1 MLATTSMAQ
10 TQFWV
15 DDFESAS
22 PSSGSRNPAFS
33 VSCGGPPA
41 TAYFNR
47 VGTANISTGTV
58 YTGFQG
64 SSFWAIEDIDK
75 GPTCVNNSVTAH
87 QNITWQGINIA
98 GKLGLSFKGLFAVGT
113 TTSFDG
119 FGMVNSGGTSKYD
132 YLIVQY
138 RIDGGAWTDLL
149 RFFPSINNAGNGTL
163 AIETTG
169 DSIAQG
175 EGTSLTTVASEF
187 SANIAGTGV
196 TLELQIKT
204 HSNSAAE
211 EILLDNFRLFETVAS
226 PEINLQGNSNSIIDG
241 DATPTTTDH
250 TDFGSQSICSGTIVR
265 TFTIQNTGASNLTV
279 NTPTLSGTHAADFS
293 VTANPSSPVSA
304 SGSTTFQVT
313 FNPSASGTRSATV
326 TITNGDSDEGT
337 YDFAIQGTGTDPE
350 VNVQGNSNSI
360 ADGDAT
366 PTSTDHTDFGSQSI
380 CSGTIVRTFTI
391 QNTGTSDLT
400 LANPSISG
408 THAADFSVTA
418 NPSTPVSAAGSTTFQ
433 VTFNPSASGTRSAT
447 VTFTNNDC
455 DEATYDFA
463 IQGTGT
469 DGTPTILSTTGGST
483 CGTGTAQLSGTVDVG
498 TIDWYDAPVGG
509 NLVGTGLSITSPIIS
524 QNTTYYAEGVDG
536 SCTSAT
542 RTAVQAEFLTT
553 ATAACV
559 PSTVNT
565 GDFGTG
571 IIRFQFNTIDNV
583 HNDFNND
590 GTQDFTCSQVTE
602 VERGN
607 TYAFT
612 LTGYGGNS
620 EYARIYVD
628 YDNSGTFEVGESCLH
643 SEYNASGCA
652 HRQHHHTHDR
662 IRGRNSAAHESD
674 DELQCY
680 HQRLC

>member
-1 MLATTSMAQ
+1 MIILAVDNFHTLQVGERRNWILLRSINPSFSSMKKLCSFVVLSMLATTSMAQ

-211 EILLDNFRLFETVAS
+211 EILLDNFRFFETVAS

-241 DATPTTTDH
+241 DATPTSNGPYRLWQSVHLLRNDSQNVYH
-250 TDFGSQSICSGTIVR
+250 TEYRYGKSDAQHTSTFWYACSRLQCDGQSIQPG
-265 TFTIQNTGASNLTV
+265 
-279 NTPTLSGTHAADFS
+279 FS
-293 VTANPSSPVSA
+293 HRVQPP
-304 SGSTTFQVT
+304 F
-313 FNPSASGTRSATV
+313 RS
-326 TITNGDSDEGT
+326 
-337 YDFAIQGTGTDPE
+337 
-350 VNVQGNSNSI
+350 
-360 ADGDAT
+360 
-366 PTSTDHTDFGSQSI
+366 
-380 CSGTIVRTFTI
+380 
-391 QNTGTSDLT
+391 
-400 LANPSISG
+400 PSILRHQELG
-408 THAADFSVTA
+408 VL
-418 NPSTPVSAAGSTTFQ
+418 
-433 VTFNPSASGTRSAT
+433 RS
-447 VTFTNNDC
+447 
-455 DEATYDFA
+455 
-463 IQGTGT
+463 
-469 DGTPTILSTTGGST
+469 
-483 CGTGTAQLSGTVDVG
+483 
-498 TIDWYDAPVGG
+498 
-509 NLVGTGLSITSPIIS
+509 
-524 QNTTYYAEGVDG
+524 
-536 SCTSAT
+536 
-542 RTAVQAEFLTT
+542 R
-553 ATAACV
+553 
-559 PSTVNT
+559 
-565 GDFGTG
+565 
-571 IIRFQFNTIDNV
+571 
-583 HNDFNND
+583 
-590 GTQDFTCSQVTE
+590 
-602 VERGN
+602 
-607 TYAFT
+607 
-612 LTGYGGNS
+612 
-620 EYARIYVD
+620 
-628 YDNSGTFEVGESCLH
+628 
-643 SEYNASGCA
+643 
-652 HRQHHHTHDR
+652 
-662 IRGRNSAAHESD
+662 
-674 DELQCY
+674 
-680 HQRLC
+680 